1 MLLFSIG
8 LPGRF
13 AEWCDST
20 IARLAADR
28 ADDVLVTQYPL
39 TAELFRYDRPAPLLD
54 QVALSLIGSNARHL
68 VMAVRQPDLS
78 LRTALSQA
86 NARFVVSLEAPRK
99 VAADLLSDTGAD
111 AKMVARAV
119 ANACAAT
126 MQFPQLPG
134 ALVLRPDEVEPNV
147 AGAVRRIAGHL
158 KLPANDDAVARAVAA
173 FPRKRAAFSVGEDDW
188 PDTIP
193 EEARGMLRGPLSG
206 YDQFLAGRGL
216 GQLTWNRDLFVA
228 VDPDRQATDILEL
241 EGGAR
246 ILVYGPYIRLPPG
259 SWTAQ
264 VYIGLSPEAAGHT
277 LLIDVYAGGELAA
290 ASLQPAAGGIFVTEV
305 SFALDEACEH
315 PVEVR
320 VVVTQHDAKGRLAFG
335 RVVLQP
341 RAMRRPD
348 AIAEL
353 EDFSAALDL

>member
-1 MLLFSIG
+1 LLLFSIG

-20 IARLAADR
+20 IARLAAER
-28 ADDVLVTQYPL
+28 ADDVLVRQCPS
-39 TAELFRYDRPAPLLD
+39 TADLFRFDRAPPLLD
-54 QVALSLIGSNARHL
+54 EVALGLIGSSARHL

-86 NARFVVSLEAPRK
+86 NARFVVSLTAPRR
-99 VAADLLSDTGAD
+99 VAADLLSDAGAEP
-111 AKMVARAV
+111 KMVARAV
-119 ANACAAT
+119 ANICAST
-126 MQFPQLPG
+126 LPLLQLPG
-134 ALVLRPDEVEPNV
+134 ALLLRPDDVEADV
-147 AGAVRRIAGHL
+147 AGAVRVMADHL
-158 KLPANDDAVARAVAA
+158 GLPAKDDAVASAVAA
-173 FPRKRAAFSVGEDDW
+173 FPQERSAFSADDDDW

-193 EEARGMLRGPLSG
+193 EDARGMLRGPLSG

-228 VDPDRQATDILEL
+228 VDPDKQATDILDL
-241 EGGAR
+241 AGGAR

-341 RAMRRPD
+341 QAMRRPD

-353 EDFSAALDL
+353 ADFSAALDL